1 MFPAGGAQSLNPPA
15 GGAQSSHGRRWSRS
29 ILQRLGIRLLLDRT
43 CTQLTC
49 MMRRSVGIT
58 ASSLPPACLHP
69 PACFWG
75 RSIFLWSRSILQRP
89 GIRLLPVSGCAPTVR
104 SRASFL
110 LPRRC
115 TPSSCGT
122 AQSSRG
128 ASQLLVELLNK
139 VAATALQESS
149 QDLSSAPIPWR
160 PWRQNEIPVSFGRH
174 Q

>member
-75 RSIFLWSRSILQRP
+75 RSIFLWSRSILQRL
-89 GIRLLPVSGCAPTVR
+89 GIGFLPDRTCAHGTLTCIVSYATSLHAIFLRNRSIFTRSCSTSCRAAQQRR
-104 SRASFL
+104 SRQWTKYFNPEVSTVFTHSSNGMHEAS
-110 LPRRC
+110 
-115 TPSSCGT
+115 G
-122 AQSSRG
+122 
-128 ASQLLVELLNK
+128 
-139 VAATALQESS
+139 
-149 QDLSSAPIPWR
+149 
-160 PWRQNEIPVSFGRH
+160 
-174 Q
+174 

>member
-75 RSIFLWSRSILQRP
+75 RSIFLWSRSILQRL
-89 GIRLLPVSGCAPTVR
+89 GTGFLPDRTCAHG
-104 SRASFL
+104 
-110 LPRRC
+110 PRRC
-115 TPSSCGT
+115 TQSSCGT

-128 ASQLLVELLNK
+128 AAQLLVELLNNA
-139 VAATALQESS
+139 VLA
-149 QDLSSAPIPWR
+149 
-160 PWRQNEIPVSFGRH
+160 NGRNISILK
-174 Q
+174 